1 MGLLDIFRQ
10 PPPIKD
16 TQAVGDFIDANAA
29 MLIQKGI
36 YEYSRARSGHYAKVL
51 FSEPEFLQ
59 AVDRSRWQMYPLG
72 LAMVAEIVEG
82 IVTSPDRQL
91 RQDNLAVLSDIVLAV
106 FDRYPVPAALA
117 PGTWA
122 EARSELA
129 ERLQMIGL
137 HPPKWA
143 KDVALPYTERYF
155 AAMPIYEKL
164 RKPDYPAI
172 SNYLKVMLC
181 NIHAEFEKRLD
192 RTALPDLLRVPA
204 A

>member
-1 MGLLDIFRQ
+1 MGLLDIFRK
-10 PPPIKD
+10 PPPIRD
-16 TQAVGDFIDANAA
+16 LQAVGEFIDTNAA

-82 IVTSPDRQL
+82 IMTSPDPQV
-91 RQDNLAVLSDIVLAV
+91 RQDNLAALSDVVLAI
-106 FDRYPVPAALA
+106 FDRYPVPAALGEYA
-117 PGTWA
+117 WA
-122 EARSELA
+122 DARAELVN
-129 ERLQMIGL
+129 RLQMIGL

-143 KDVALPYTERYF
+143 KDVAAPFQERYF

-181 NIHAEFEKRLD
+181 NIHAEFENRLD
-192 RTALPDLLRVPA
+192 RAALPDLLHAAPA
-204 A
+204 